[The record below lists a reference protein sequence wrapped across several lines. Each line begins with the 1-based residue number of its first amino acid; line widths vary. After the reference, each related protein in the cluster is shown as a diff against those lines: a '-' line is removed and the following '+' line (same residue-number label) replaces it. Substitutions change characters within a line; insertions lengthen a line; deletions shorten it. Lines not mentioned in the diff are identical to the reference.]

1 MRVVVPYAVRE
12 PKTRLSSVLSADERQ
27 QFSRTMLHDV
37 LSAVKHAG
45 GSPIVLATESIDL
58 TVPVTVDNRPL
69 TAAVNNAIDK
79 YDHPLGIIM
88 ADLALATPP
97 SITDL
102 FETPGDIVI
111 APGRAG
117 GTNAL
122 VIRTSGYAVDY
133 HGASHLDHLRAARA
147 MSASVNEVDSYRLS
161 TDIDE
166 PDDLVEV
173 YLRGEGTA
181 ADWLRTAGFRLS
193 TASSRVT
200 LTR

>member
-12 PKTRLSSVLSADERQ
+12 PKTRLSSVLSGDERQ
-27 QFSRTMLHDV
+27 QFSRAMLQDV
-37 LSAVKHAG
+37 LSAIERAG
-45 GSPIVLATESIDL
+45 GSPVVLATDSIDL
-58 TVPVTVDNRPL
+58 TVPVTVDNQPL
-69 TAAVNNAIDK
+69 TTAVNNAIDK

-88 ADLALATPP
+88 ADLALATP
-97 SITDL
+97 SSVNEL

-122 VIRTSGYAVDY
+122 IIRTSGYTVDY
-133 HGASHLDHLRAARA
+133 HEASYLDHLRAARA
-147 MSASVNEVDSYRLS
+147 ISAAVNEVDSYRLS

-166 PDDLVEV
+166 PNDLVEV

-181 ADWLRTAGFRLS
+181 ADWLRIAGFRLS
-193 TASSRVT
+193 TASGRVT
-200 LTR
+200 VTR

>member
-27 QFSRTMLHDV
+27 RFSRAMLQDV
-37 LSAVKHAG
+37 LAAITHAG
-45 GSPIVLATESIDL
+45 GSPIVLATDSIDL
-58 TVPVTVDNRPL
+58 SVPIRVDDRSL
-69 TAAVNNAIDK
+69 TTAVNETIME
-79 YDHPLGIIM
+79 YDPPLGIIM
-88 ADLALATPP
+88 ADLALVTSPV
-97 SITDL
+97 IKR
-102 FETPGDIVI
+102 FFRTPGDIVI

-122 VIRTSGYAVDY
+122 VIRTSEYTVDY
-133 HGASHLDHLRAARA
+133 HGASYIDHLRAAREI
-147 MSASVNEVDSYRLS
+147 SASVNEIDSYCLS

-181 ADWLRTAGFRLS
+181 ADWLRTAGFSVS
-193 TASSRVT
+193 TASGRVT
-200 LTR
+200 ITR